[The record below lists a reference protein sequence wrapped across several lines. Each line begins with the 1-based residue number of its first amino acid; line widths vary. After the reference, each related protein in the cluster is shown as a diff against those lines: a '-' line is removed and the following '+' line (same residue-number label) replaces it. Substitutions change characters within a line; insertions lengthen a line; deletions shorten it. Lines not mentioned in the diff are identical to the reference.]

1 MRFLLRYGE
10 VAGFYDREIAFK
22 INNRHG
28 APMEPI
34 CN

>member
-1 MRFLLRYGE
+1 MGFLLRYDE
-10 VAGFYDREIAFK
+10 VTGFYDGRIAFK